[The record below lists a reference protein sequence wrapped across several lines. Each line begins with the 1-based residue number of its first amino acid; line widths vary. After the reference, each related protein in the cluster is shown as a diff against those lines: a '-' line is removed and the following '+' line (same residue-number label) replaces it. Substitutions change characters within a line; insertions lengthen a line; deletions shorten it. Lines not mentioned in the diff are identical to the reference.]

1 MLTGFML
8 GLTSLIALHDAVL
21 LIDSASSRV
30 QVGLWRHAGPTVW
43 HQSEQ
48 EPSVAIFECV
58 AASLT
63 EAGIGL
69 HDIGAFVFCEGPGS
83 ILGIRTAAM
92 ALRTWQAVEQPAP
105 PTYAYRSLEL
115 AACALRE
122 NGTQPPFAVIAD
134 ARRNAWHWVEVAMNG
149 TVGPLQRVPSSTLA
163 DFAGDLFLPAG
174 FRTWTPL
181 PRMVHDVPYSLPS
194 LWHRHGDTDL
204 LHSAPE
210 PDAFL
215 HEDSTY
221 ASWTPQIHRA
231 PTSRATT

>member
-1 MLTGFML
+1 M
-8 GLTSLIALHDAVL
+8 TSLITLHDAVL

-30 QVGLWRHAGPTVW
+30 QVGLCGHDRSAVW

-48 EPSVAIFECV
+48 EPSVALFECV

-63 EAGIGL
+63 EAGMGM

-92 ALRTWQAVEQPAP
+92 ALRTWQAVGQPAP
-105 PTYAYRSLEL
+105 PAYAYRSLEL
-115 AACALRE
+115 AAHALRE
-122 NGTQPPFAVIAD
+122 NGTRPPFAVIAD
-134 ARRNAWHWVEVAMNG
+134 ARRNAWHWVEVAIDG
-149 TVGPLQRVPSSTLA
+149 TIGPLQRAPSSALA
-163 DFAGDLFLPAG
+163 DFTGDLFMPVG
-174 FRTWTPL
+174 FRTWTSL
-181 PRMVHDVPYSLPS
+181 PRKVHAVPYSLPS
-194 LWHRHGDTDL
+194 WWQRHSETDL

-231 PTSRATT
+231 PTSRART